1 MAVGFCVIT
10 VLIRLL
16 LTVLLLTIVRKL
28 EVEEFYVMLIHLRL
42 LLIAQFLVIVLREGE
57 EAMFKTALLQL
68 LSTLFFGQIA
78 LRKFI
83 LG

>member
-16 LTVLLLTIVRKL
+16 LTVLLLTIARKL
-28 EVEEFYVMLIHLRL
+28 EVEEFYVMLIPLRL

-68 LSTLFFGQIA
+68 LSTPFFGQIA
-78 LRKFI
+78 RRKFI